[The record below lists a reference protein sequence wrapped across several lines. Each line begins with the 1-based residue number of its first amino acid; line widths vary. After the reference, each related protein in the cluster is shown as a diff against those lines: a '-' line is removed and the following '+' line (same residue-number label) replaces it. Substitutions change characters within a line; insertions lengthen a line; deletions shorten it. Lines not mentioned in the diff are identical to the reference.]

1 MPLYPVGFDQIET
14 SESKTN
20 QQVKKKANRR
30 FPYDFIGL
38 TEDT

>member
-1 MPLYPVGFDQIET
+1 MALYPLGFLQTGI

-30 FPYDFIGL
+30 FPYDFYDL
-38 TEDT
+38 TEET